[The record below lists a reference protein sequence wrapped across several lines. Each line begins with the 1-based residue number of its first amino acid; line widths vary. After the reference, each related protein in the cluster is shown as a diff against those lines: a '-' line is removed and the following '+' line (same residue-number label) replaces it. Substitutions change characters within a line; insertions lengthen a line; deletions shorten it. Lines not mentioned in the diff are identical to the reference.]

1 MKKIIYTIKIILI
14 YMSYKKYSTTNKKL
28 QNVFEAEIKRSI
40 IDIIKF
46 V

>member
-14 YMSYKKYSTTNKKL
+14 YMSYKKYSTSNKMKS
-28 QNVFEAEIKRSI
+28 VFRTEIKRSI

-46 V
+46 I

>member
-14 YMSYKKYSTTNKKL
+14 YMSYKKYSTSNKMKFPL
-28 QNVFEAEIKRSI
+28 EMEIKKSI

-46 V
+46 I

>member
-1 MKKIIYTIKIILI
+1 MNKIIYTIKIILI
-14 YMSYKKYSTTNKKL
+14 YMSYKKYSTSNEMK
-28 QNVFEAEIKRSI
+28 NVFVTEIKRSI